1 MITVNVSS
9 KVRELSRAFDFLSK
23 SQVNKAASQAINQTL
38 LLGRTEARKAV
49 KKVYNIP
56 QRYMSAINIKKATAT
71 TLRGNVHATSK
82 PIPMDA
88 FAPKYDFRSASGS
101 ASVLSV
107 TRRGI
112 LKVRDVKRTKNRAG
126 VSIEVIKGERKSVPY
141 AFLIPGAK
149 PRVFARGAYKIGN
162 GRYGFIQRHTRLEND
177 QGNDSV
183 KPLISVTVFGA
194 VINPKVKKSI
204 SKVLE
209 NKFPENM
216 LKALRRQANML

>member
-9 KVRELSRAFDFLSK
+9 NVRELSRAFDFLSR
-23 SQVNKAASQAINQTL
+23 SQVAKASSQAINQTL
-38 LLGRTEARKAV
+38 LLGRTEARRAV

-56 QRYMSAINIKKATAT
+56 QRYMSGINLKKATAN
-71 TLRGNVHATSK
+71 TLTGNVYATSK

-88 FAPKYDFRSASGS
+88 FSPKFDFRGSSGNASI
-101 ASVLSV
+101 LSV

-112 LKVRDVKRTKNRAG
+112 LKVQAVKRTKNRAG
-126 VSIEVIKGERKSVPY
+126 VSIEVVKGERKAVPY

-149 PRVFARGAYKIGN
+149 PRVFARGEYKGGN
-162 GRYGFIQRHTRLEND
+162 GRYGFIQRHTRQDND

-183 KPLISVTVFGA
+183 KPLISITVFGA
-194 VINPKVKKSI
+194 VINPSVKNNI
-204 SKVLE
+204 SRVIQ

-216 LKALRRQANML
+216 LKALRRQAGII